1 LEAAQTLETALYRDR
16 AAVRIKTHA
25 GALALAGI
33 LGFALALRLFL
44 LLTHTYIVH
53 PDETFQYLEQAH
65 RLAFG
70 YGVVPWEFHDG
81 IRSWLFPGVLAGL
94 MRLVAGFDSS
104 PQAYLFVIRSCC
116 VVASLSVPYVGFR
129 LAQRR
134 LGLPAA
140 IVTGLLCALWYQ
152 LLYFAPVVMTEIV
165 ATHVALWAIY
175 LADDSADA
183 PAPSRRLAAAG
194 ALFALA
200 TCLRFQYAPALV
212 PAVIWQCG
220 LDRRRWMPVIAGGLA
235 VVLLASGV
243 LDAVTWGTPFQS
255 VWLNFV
261 RNATQGVSAGM
272 GTEPWSYYLQYLLVA
287 TGPWAPVLAALLLLG
302 AYRVPALGLA
312 AVSVVLLHSF
322 AAHKEIRFIYFALA
336 AAPILI
342 GIGTAVLLDAISPSR
357 RALRTIAVLLL
368 PLLLCGAEAS
378 VSLRQATPADA
389 WHRDAGTV
397 AAFFAAHA
405 DAAVCGVGVRIPWV
419 YRTGGYTYL
428 HRPVPL
434 YFEGI
439 EQAEHPPGVPRA
451 LPLSVMLHGKVV
463 PQYPN
468 AQLAAHTGR
477 FNAMIAFRGDEYL
490 GYAPTACFRGPLAGE
505 RTICLYR
512 RPGGCD

>member
-1 LEAAQTLETALYRDR
+1 M
-16 AAVRIKTHA
+16 I
-25 GALALAGI
+25 
-33 LGFALALRLFL
+33 
-44 LLTHTYIVH
+44 
-53 PDETFQYLEQAH
+53 
-65 RLAFG
+65 
-70 YGVVPWEFHDG
+70 PWEYHDG

-94 MRLVAGFDSS
+94 MRLVAGFNSS

-152 LLYFAPVVMTEIV
+152 LLYFAPVVMTETL
-165 ATHVALWAIY
+165 ATYCALWAI
-175 LADDSADA
+175 LIADDNDRNDA
-183 PAPSRRLAAAG
+183 NMPRRLAAAG

-200 TCLRFQYAPALV
+200 VCLRFQYAPALV

-220 LDRRRWMPVIAGGLA
+220 RDRRRWMPVIAGGLA
-235 VVLLASGV
+235 VVLLAGGV
-243 LDAVTWGTPFQS
+243 LDATTWGTPFQS

-272 GTEPWSYYLQYLLVA
+272 GTEPWSYYPQYLLVA

-342 GIGTAVLLDAISPSR
+342 GIGTAVLLDAISPNR

-389 WHRDAGTV
+389 WHRDASTV
-397 AAFFAAHA
+397 AAFFAVHA
-405 DAAVCGVGVRIPWV
+405 DAVVCGVGVRIPWV

-439 EQAEHPPGVPRA
+439 EQAEHPTGVPRA
-451 LPLSVMLHGKVV
+451 LPLSVMLHGKAV

-490 GYAPTACFRGPLAGE
+490 GYAPTACFRGPLPGE
-505 RTICLYR
+505 RSVCLYR